1 MVLKKQDGGVPYTVE
16 EAESVVFLAFSC
28 GQSLA
33 LCTVHVRR
41 RKYLERILRLQTQPS
56 SSGKRISIQAQS
68 LLRLHTK
75 QKIELFAR
83 YLKWSGQ
90 NGVSRH
96 HQLVCMGLHWW
107 CGNVEAVVLYTTC
120 HHCGSRFSRSH
131 YSFSSLK
138 RGVAPNSYTAKCHYT
153 LLL

>member
-75 QKIELFAR
+75 QKRELFA
-83 YLKWSGQ
+83 LLFESGDQ
-90 NGVSRH
+90 VRT
-96 HQLVCMGLHWW
+96 VCLDITNLSAWG
-107 CGNVEAVVLYTTC
+107 YT
-120 HHCGSRFSRSH
+120 GD
-131 YSFSSLK
+131 
-138 RGVAPNSYTAKCHYT
+138 VAT
-153 LLL
+153 